1 MVSNVCSDIEEMI
14 RRRRQEQPL
23 SQCPTP
29 VGTKPAHRERY
40 EADYGST
47 FEQLQLERHFALQ
60 KAAVRFVMHEDDP
73 PPFAQ
78 KRRCPFD
85 RDETL
90 AREFAR

>member
-14 RRRRQEQPL
+14 RRRRLEQPL
-23 SQCPTP
+23 SQRLTP
-29 VGTKPAHRERY
+29 VRTKPAHRERY
-40 EADYGST
+40 EADHGFT
-47 FEQLQLERHFALQ
+47 FEQFQLERHFALQ
-60 KAAVRFVMHEDDP
+60 QAGINFVMHEEDP
-73 PPFAQ
+73 VPFAQ